1 MADTNIGDITI
12 DVSLKDVIN
21 TITVLNVAT
30 PIIIPSE
37 YDIKVASVDQPKK
50 LPRYAW
56 VKNLDKDAQVM
67 LDGDVDPGV
76 DSNYLTIAAGDAIRI
91 PIRSGQNKFYL
102 KGPSTFGIILT
113 DDGASPFKSQSK
125 GGGESVDITPTSLGY
140 VAGAKMFYDGIYNF
154 PPKHA
159 TNGNTWVDM
168 VNSQTMSRYTDG
180 SGSGLISSNHYI
192 KQTGIATAMKIPD
205 MIDYDR
211 FTVELFVEITGGTTG
226 ENYIISCYDKAGFGI
241 YTENGQ
247 LIASIRSEASASYLN
262 IATAFSQKTPYGLA
276 ITYDGQAFKFY
287 VNGALVGTKTLSDYK
302 KSTKNTY
309 LGCLGAGDTNYAVGA
324 YNFYRLAA
332 YSKALTAVEIA
343 QNYEK
348 DVKRY
353 VNGEPDFPAEDETE
367 WITSIAENHNN
378 IFRGDDLFAKG
389 YTIDDICAMIADGSF
404 SDIYIG
410 DYFTLSGDIANV
422 PCFVEQTG
430 DDGTKSLVESTRT
443 VTYNTKF
450 RIAGLDTY
458 LNTGD
463 TAFTQH
469 HAVIVPDNAIGNNR
483 MNGTN
488 VTTGGYVGSFMFAS
502 VLPVYNAH
510 FDAKLNNHLLTH
522 REILSNSVSGN
533 QTNGWA
539 WTDVKI
545 NIMSESEV
553 ADGTLFGN
561 KYDTGIN
568 SKQFPLLRITP
579 KYICNRGW
587 YWLRSVAW
595 ETGFTAMANGGNV
608 RSANSASASVAIRPC
623 FCIG

>member
-1 MADTNIGDITI
+1 MVKEVKGCNRVIEITLDGTECAVKFDAKYNGFDIRNKSGKDIT
-12 DVSLKDVIN
+12 VSLK
-21 TITVLNVAT
+21 
-30 PIIIPSE
+30 S
-37 YDIKVASVDQPKK
+37 
-50 LPRYAW
+50 
-56 VKNLDKDAQVM
+56 
-67 LDGDVDPGV
+67 G
-76 DSNYLTIAAGDAIRI
+76 AA
-91 PIRSGQNKFYL
+91 
-102 KGPSTFGIILT
+102 KG
-113 DDGASPFKSQSK
+113 DDGVITIGDGETFNYMHMMGLDTVYITGSGAVAVAAKNEAAANFKAVRR
-125 GGGESVDITPTSLGY
+125 GGETVDITPTSLGY
-140 VAGAKMFYDGIYNF
+140 TPGAKMFYDGIYNF

-180 SGSGLISSNHYI
+180 GSGLIASNHYI
-192 KQTGIATAMKIPD
+192 KQAGIATAMKIPD
-205 MIDYDR
+205 LIDYDR

-226 ENYIISCYDKAGFGI
+226 ENDIISNFDKAGFGI
-241 YTENGQ
+241 YTENGE
-247 LIASIRSEASASYLN
+247 LNASIRSESSTSYLN
-262 IATAFSQKTPYGLA
+262 IATAFTQNTPYGLA

-309 LGCLGAGDTNYAVGA
+309 LGCLGAGDTNYAVGT

-332 YSKALTAVEIA
+332 YSRALTAAEIA

-353 VNGEPDFPAEDETE
+353 VDGEPDFPSEDETE

-389 YTIDDICAMIADGSF
+389 YDINDICAMISDGSF

-430 DDGTKSLVESTRT
+430 DDGTKSLVESTQT

-450 RIAGLDTY
+450 RIAGFDTY

-463 TAFTQH
+463 TAFTAH
-469 HAVIVPDNAIGNNR
+469 HAVIVPDENIGTNR

-488 VTTGGYVGSFMFAS
+488 TNNGGYTGSFLFTS

-510 FDAKLNNHLLTH
+510 FDAKLNNHLLLHSEYLT
-522 REILSNSVSGN
+522 NGVSGN
-533 QTNGWA
+533 SANSCVWVT
-539 WTDVKI
+539 VKI
-545 NIMSESEV
+545 NLPSEPEIYGS
-553 ADGTLFGN
+553 TIFGG
-561 KYDTGIN
+561 KYDNGLN
-568 SKQFPLLRITP
+568 YRQFPIFRLNP
-579 KYICNRGW
+579 KYICNRNW
-587 YWLRSVAW
+587 FWCKSTAW
-595 ETGFTAMANGGNV
+595 NTSFAGVTSMGNANASGASSMGGV
-608 RSANSASASVAIRPC
+608 RPC

>member
-1 MADTNIGDITI
+1 MITTQETTVAVSGLTVVEFDRRYPFYGIRNDSSSAIQVSTVNADCVEGADGVVT
-12 DVSLKDVIN
+12 VAKDSSFVVAN
-21 TITVLNVAT
+21 CGGTMLYLNGNGTVTVVGQY
-30 PIIIPSE
+30 S
-37 YDIKVASVDQPKK
+37 
-50 LPRYAW
+50 
-56 VKNLDKDAQVM
+56 
-67 LDGDVDPGV
+67 
-76 DSNYLTIAAGDAIRI
+76 DSNRFKTAG
-91 PIRSGQNKFYL
+91 
-102 KGPSTFGIILT
+102 
-113 DDGASPFKSQSK
+113 K
-125 GGGESVDITPTSLGY
+125 GGDETVDITPTSLGY
-140 VAGAKMFYDGIYNF
+140 TPGAMMFYDGIYNF

-168 VNSQTMSRYTDG
+168 VNSRTMNRYTDG
-180 SGSGLISSNHYI
+180 SGSGLIASNHYI

-205 MIDYDR
+205 MIDYDH

-226 ENYIISCYDKAGFGI
+226 ENDIISCFDKAGFGI

-247 LIASIRSEASASYLN
+247 LNASIRSEASTSYLN
-262 IATAFSQKTPYGLA
+262 IATAFSQNTPYGLGV
-276 ITYDGQAFKFY
+276 TYDGQAFNFY

-332 YSKALTAVEIA
+332 YSRALTAAEIA

-389 YTIDDICAMIADGSF
+389 YDINDICAMIADGSF
-404 SDIYIG
+404 SDICIG

-430 DDGTKSLVESTRT
+430 DDGTKSLVESTQT

-450 RIAGLDTY
+450 RIAGFDTY

-469 HAVIVPDNAIGNNR
+469 HAVIVPDGVIGNNR

-488 VTTGGYVGSFMFAS
+488 TTTGGYVGSFMFAS
-502 VLPVYNAH
+502 VLPVYNTH
-510 FDAKLNNHLLTH
+510 FSAKLNNHLLSH
-522 REILSNSVSGN
+522 REILSNSVTGN
-533 QTNGWA
+533 QASGWA
-539 WTDVKI
+539 WADVKI
-545 NIMSESEV
+545 NLMSEPEV
-553 ADGTLFGN
+553 YGSNLWGN
-561 KYDTGIN
+561 KYDAGVN
-568 SKQFPLLRITP
+568 YRQFPLFRIAS
-579 KYICNRGW
+579 KYICNRNW
-587 YWLRSVAW
+587 YWLNTIAGGSD
-595 ETGFTAMANGGNV
+595 FTAMTSNGNATRNG
-608 RSANSASASVAIRPC
+608 AGVALAVRPC

>member
-1 MADTNIGDITI
+1 MVKEVKGCNRVIEITLDGTECAVKFDAKYNGFDIRNKSGKDIT
-12 DVSLKDVIN
+12 VSLK
-21 TITVLNVAT
+21 
-30 PIIIPSE
+30 S
-37 YDIKVASVDQPKK
+37 
-50 LPRYAW
+50 
-56 VKNLDKDAQVM
+56 
-67 LDGDVDPGV
+67 G
-76 DSNYLTIAAGDAIRI
+76 AA
-91 PIRSGQNKFYL
+91 
-102 KGPSTFGIILT
+102 KG
-113 DDGASPFKSQSK
+113 DDGVITIGDGETFNYMHMMGLDTVYITGSGAVAVAAKNEAAANFKAVRR
-125 GGGESVDITPTSLGY
+125 GGGKITEVTPGSLGY
-140 VAGAKMFYDGIYNF
+140 AAGAKMFYDGIYNF

-180 SGSGLISSNHYI
+180 GSGLIASNHYI
-192 KQTGIATAMKIPD
+192 KQAGIATAMKIPD
-205 MIDYDR
+205 LIDYDR

-226 ENYIISCYDKAGFGI
+226 ENDIISCFDKAGFGI

-247 LIASIRSEASASYLN
+247 MNASICSESSANYLN
-262 IATAFSQKTPYGLA
+262 IATAFSQNTPYGLG

-309 LGCLGAGDTNYAVGA
+309 LGCLGAGDVNYAIGA
-324 YNFYRLAA
+324 YNFYRLTA
-332 YSKALTAVEIA
+332 YSRALTAAEIA

-430 DDGTKSLVESTRT
+430 DDGTKSLVESTQT

-450 RIAGLDTY
+450 RIAGFDTY

-469 HAVIVPDNAIGNNR
+469 HAVIVPDGVIGNNR

-488 VTTGGYVGSFMFAS
+488 TTTGGYVGSFMFAS
-502 VLPVYNAH
+502 VLPVYNTH
-510 FDAKLNNHLLTH
+510 FSAKLNNHLLSH
-522 REILSNSVSGN
+522 REILSNSVTGN
-533 QTNGWA
+533 QASGWA
-539 WTDVKI
+539 WADVKI
-545 NIMSESEV
+545 NLMSEPEV
-553 ADGTLFGN
+553 YGSNLWGN
-561 KYDTGIN
+561 KYDAGVN
-568 SKQFPLLRITP
+568 YRQFPLFRIAS
-579 KYICNRGW
+579 KYICNRNW
-587 YWLRSVAW
+587 YWLNTIAGGSDFTTMTSNGNATRNGAGVAL
-595 ETGFTAMANGGNV
+595 AV
-608 RSANSASASVAIRPC
+608 RPC

>member
-1 MADTNIGDITI
+1 MSISTREATVTLDGVTTVTFDRRYPYFAVRNDSSAPVYISTVNADCTAGADGVVAVPKDGSVVIANCGDIFGDGTLYLNGSGTVTI
-12 DVSLKDVIN
+12 MGQYDGGNRFN
-21 TITVLNVAT
+21 T
-30 PIIIPSE
+30 
-37 YDIKVASVDQPKK
+37 
-50 LPRYAW
+50 
-56 VKNLDKDAQVM
+56 
-67 LDGDVDPGV
+67 
-76 DSNYLTIAAGDAIRI
+76 AG
-91 PIRSGQNKFYL
+91 
-102 KGPSTFGIILT
+102 
-113 DDGASPFKSQSK
+113 K
-125 GGGESVDITPTSLGY
+125 GGETVDITPTSLGY
-140 VAGAKMFYDGIYNF
+140 VSGAKMLYDGIYNF

-168 VNSQTMSRYTDG
+168 VNSQTMGRYTDG
-180 SGSGLISSNHYI
+180 SGSGLIASNHYI
-192 KQTGIATAMKIPD
+192 KQAGIATAMKIPD
-205 MIDYDR
+205 LIDYDR

-226 ENYIISCYDKAGFGI
+226 ENDIISCFDKAGFGI

-247 LIASIRSEASASYLN
+247 LNASIRSEASASYLN
-262 IATAFSQKTPYGLA
+262 IATAFSQNTPYGLA

-324 YNFYRLAA
+324 YNFYRLTA
-332 YSKALTAVEIA
+332 YSRALTAAEIA

-353 VNGEPDFPAEDETE
+353 VDGEPDFPAEDETE

-389 YTIDDICAMIADGSF
+389 YTIDDICAMISDGSF

-422 PCFVEQTG
+422 PCFVEQTS
-430 DDGTKSLVESTRT
+430 DDGTKSLVESTQT

-469 HAVIVPDNAIGNNR
+469 HAVIVPDENIGTNR

-488 VTTGGYVGSFMFAS
+488 TNNGGYTGSFLFTS

-510 FDAKLNNHLLTH
+510 FDAKLNNHLLLHSEYLT
-522 REILSNSVSGN
+522 NGVSGN
-533 QTNGWA
+533 SANSCVWVT
-539 WTDVKI
+539 VKI
-545 NIMSESEV
+545 NLPSEPEIYGS
-553 ADGTLFGN
+553 TIFGG
-561 KYDTGIN
+561 KYDNGLN
-568 SKQFPLLRITP
+568 YRQFPIFRLTP
-579 KYICNRGW
+579 KYICNRNW
-587 YWLRSVAW
+587 FWCKSTAW
-595 ETGFTAMANGGNV
+595 NTSFAGVTSTGNANASGASSMGGV
-608 RSANSASASVAIRPC
+608 RPC

>member
-1 MADTNIGDITI
+1 MITTQETTVNVSGLTVVEFDRRYPFYGIRNDSSSAIQVSTVNAECVEGADGVVTVAKDSSFVVANCGDKFNGTM
-12 DVSLKDVIN
+12 LYLN
-21 TITVLNVAT
+21 GNGTVTVVGQYSDSNRF
-30 PIIIPSE
+30 
-37 YDIKVASVDQPKK
+37 KVAQ
-50 LPRYAW
+50 
-56 VKNLDKDAQVM
+56 
-67 LDGDVDPGV
+67 
-76 DSNYLTIAAGDAIRI
+76 
-91 PIRSGQNKFYL
+91 
-102 KGPSTFGIILT
+102 
-113 DDGASPFKSQSK
+113 K
-125 GGGESVDITPTSLGY
+125 GGGETVDITPTSLGY
-140 VAGAKMFYDGIYNF
+140 TPGAKMLYDGIYNF

-180 SGSGLISSNHYI
+180 SGSGLIASNHYI
-192 KQTGIATAMKIPD
+192 KQTGIATAMKIPAL
-205 MIDYDR
+205 IDYDH

-226 ENYIISCYDKAGFGI
+226 ENDIISNFDKAGFGI

-247 LIASIRSEASASYLN
+247 MNASIRSEASASYLN
-262 IATAFSQKTPYGLA
+262 IATAFSQNTPYGLS

-309 LGCLGAGDTNYAVGA
+309 LGCLGAGDVNYAVGA

-332 YSKALTAVEIA
+332 YSRALTAAEIA

-389 YTIDDICAMIADGSF
+389 YDINDICAMIADGSF

-422 PCFVEQTG
+422 PCFVEQTS
-430 DDGTKSLVESTRT
+430 DDGTKSLVESTQT
-443 VTYNTKF
+443 VNYDTKF

-463 TAFTQH
+463 TAFTAH
-469 HAVIVPDNAIGNNR
+469 HAVIVPDENIGTNR

-488 VTTGGYVGSFMFAS
+488 STTGGYVSSFMFAS
-502 VLPVYNAH
+502 VLPVYNTH
-510 FDAKLNNHLLTH
+510 FSAKLNNHLLSH
-522 REILSNSVSGN
+522 REILSNSVTGN
-533 QTNGWA
+533 QASGWA
-539 WTDVKI
+539 WANVKI
-545 NIMSESEV
+545 NLMSEPEV
-553 ADGTLFGN
+553 YGSNLWGN
-561 KYDTGIN
+561 KYDAGVN
-568 SKQFPLLRITP
+568 YRQFPLFRIAS
-579 KYICNRGW
+579 KYICNRNW
-587 YWLRSVAW
+587 CWLNTIAGGSD
-595 ETGFTAMANGGNV
+595 FTAMTSNGNATRNG
-608 RSANSASASVAIRPC
+608 AGVALAVRPC

>member
-1 MADTNIGDITI
+1 MITTQETTVAVSGLTTVEFDRRYPFYGIRNDSSSAIQVSTVNAECVEGADGVVT
-12 DVSLKDVIN
+12 VAKDSSFVIAN
-21 TITVLNVAT
+21 CGGTMLYLNGNGTVTVVGQYSDSNRF
-30 PIIIPSE
+30 
-37 YDIKVASVDQPKK
+37 KVAQ
-50 LPRYAW
+50 
-56 VKNLDKDAQVM
+56 
-67 LDGDVDPGV
+67 
-76 DSNYLTIAAGDAIRI
+76 
-91 PIRSGQNKFYL
+91 
-102 KGPSTFGIILT
+102 
-113 DDGASPFKSQSK
+113 K
-125 GGGESVDITPTSLGY
+125 GGGETVDITPTSLGY
-140 VAGAKMFYDGIYNF
+140 TPGAKIFYDGIYNF

-168 VNSQTMSRYTDG
+168 VNSQTMNRYTDG
-180 SGSGLISSNHYI
+180 SGSGLIASNHYI

-226 ENYIISCYDKAGFGI
+226 ENDIISNFDKAGFGI

-247 LIASIRSEASASYLN
+247 LNASIRSEASASYLN
-262 IATAFSQKTPYGLA
+262 IATAFSQNTSYGLA
-276 ITYDGQAFKFY
+276 ITYDGQAFNFY

-332 YSKALTAVEIA
+332 YSRALTAAEIA

-353 VNGEPDFPAEDETE
+353 VDGEPDFPAEDETE

-389 YTIDDICAMIADGSF
+389 YDINDICAMISDGSF

-430 DDGTKSLVESTRT
+430 DDGTKSLVESTQT

-450 RIAGLDTY
+450 RVAGLDTY

-469 HAVIVPDNAIGNNR
+469 HAVIVPDKNIGTNR
-483 MNGTN
+483 MNSTN
-488 VTTGGYVGSFMFAS
+488 TAVGGYVNSFMFAS
-502 VLPVYNAH
+502 VLPVYNTH
-510 FDAKLNNHLLTH
+510 FDVKLNNHLLTH
-522 REILSNSVSGN
+522 REILSSSATNSTAN
-533 QTNGWA
+533 NWE
-539 WTDVKI
+539 WHDIKI
-545 NIMSESEV
+545 NLMSEPEV
-553 ADGTLFGN
+553 YGSNLWGN
-561 KYDTGIN
+561 KYDAGVN
-568 SKQFPLLRITP
+568 YRQFPLFRIAS
-579 KYICNRGW
+579 KYICDRNW
-587 YWLRSVAW
+587 CWLKAVA
-595 ETGFTAMANGGNV
+595 GGNEF
-608 RSANSASASVAIRPC
+608 VAMTSNGNATRNGAGVALAVRPC

>member
-1 MADTNIGDITI
+1 MITTQETTVAVSGLTVVEFDRRYPFYGIRNDSSAPVYISTVNADCTAGADGVVTVAKDSSFVIANCGDKFNGTM
-12 DVSLKDVIN
+12 LYLN
-21 TITVLNVAT
+21 GNGTVTVVGQYSDSNRF
-30 PIIIPSE
+30 
-37 YDIKVASVDQPKK
+37 KVAQ
-50 LPRYAW
+50 
-56 VKNLDKDAQVM
+56 
-67 LDGDVDPGV
+67 
-76 DSNYLTIAAGDAIRI
+76 
-91 PIRSGQNKFYL
+91 
-102 KGPSTFGIILT
+102 
-113 DDGASPFKSQSK
+113 K
-125 GGGESVDITPTSLGY
+125 GGGETVDITPTSLGY
-140 VAGAKMFYDGIYNF
+140 TPGAKMFYDGIYNF

-180 SGSGLISSNHYI
+180 SGSGLIASNHYI
-192 KQTGIATAMKIPD
+192 KQAGISTAMKIPD
-205 MIDYDR
+205 LIDYDH

-226 ENYIISCYDKAGFGI
+226 ENDIISCFDKAGFGI

-247 LIASIRSEASASYLN
+247 LNASIRSESSTSYLN
-262 IATAFSQKTPYGLA
+262 IATAFTQNTPYGLA

-309 LGCLGAGDTNYAVGA
+309 LGCLGAGDNNFAVGA
-324 YNFYRLAA
+324 YNFYRLTA
-332 YSKALTAVEIA
+332 YSKALTAAEIA

-353 VNGEPDFPAEDETE
+353 VDGEPDFPAEDETE
-367 WITSIAENHNN
+367 WITNIAENHNN

-410 DYFTLSGDIANV
+410 DYFTLAGTIENV

-430 DDGTKSLVESTRT
+430 DDGAKSLVESTQT

-488 VTTGGYVGSFMFAS
+488 VTTGGYVGSFMFTS

-510 FDAKLNNHLLTH
+510 FSTKLGNHLLSH
-522 REILSNSVSGN
+522 RELLSNSVSGGASN
-533 QTNGWA
+533 DWV
-539 WTDVKI
+539 WSDVKA
-545 NIMSESEV
+545 NLMSEPEIYGCIQW
-553 ADGTLFGN
+553 GTRRDVGLNYRQYPLF
-561 KYDTGIN
+561 
-568 SKQFPLLRITP
+568 RIAP
-579 KYICNRGW
+579 KYICIRSW
-587 YWLRSVAW
+587 YWIRAISGATVFSDVNPTGVANADYAS
-595 ETGFTAMANGGNV
+595 GFLIV
-608 RSANSASASVAIRPC
+608 RPS

>member
-1 MADTNIGDITI
+1 MIKEVKGCNRVIEITLDGTECAVKFDAKYNGFDIRNKSGKDIT
-12 DVSLKDVIN
+12 VSLK
-21 TITVLNVAT
+21 
-30 PIIIPSE
+30 S
-37 YDIKVASVDQPKK
+37 
-50 LPRYAW
+50 
-56 VKNLDKDAQVM
+56 
-67 LDGDVDPGV
+67 G
-76 DSNYLTIAAGDAIRI
+76 AA
-91 PIRSGQNKFYL
+91 
-102 KGPSTFGIILT
+102 KG
-113 DDGASPFKSQSK
+113 DDGVITIGDGETFNYMHMMGLDTVYITGSGAVAVAAKNEAAANFKAVRR
-125 GGGESVDITPTSLGY
+125 GGGETVDITPTSLGY

-168 VNSQTMSRYTDG
+168 VNSQTMGRYTDAA
-180 SGSGLISSNHYI
+180 GSGLIASNHYI
-192 KQTGIATAMKIPD
+192 KQAGISTAMKIPD
-205 MIDYDR
+205 LIDYDR

-226 ENYIISCYDKAGFGI
+226 ENDIISCFDKAGFGI

-247 LIASIRSEASASYLN
+247 LNASIRSEASASYLN
-262 IATAFSQKTPYGLA
+262 IATAFSQNTSYGLV

-287 VNGALVGTKTLSDYK
+287 VNGTLIGTKTLSDYK

-309 LGCLGAGDTNYAVGA
+309 LGCLGAGDTNFTAGA

-332 YSKALTAVEIA
+332 YSKALTAAEIS

-353 VNGEPDFPAEDETE
+353 VDGEPDFPAEDETE
-367 WITSIAENHNN
+367 WITNIAENHNN

-410 DYFTLSGDIANV
+410 DYFTLAGTIENV

-430 DDGTKSLVESTRT
+430 DDGAKSLVESTQT

-469 HAVIVPDNAIGNNR
+469 HAVIVPDNTIGNNR

-488 VTTGGYVGSFMFAS
+488 VTTGGYVGSFMFTS
-502 VLPVYNAH
+502 VLPVYDTH
-510 FDAKLNNHLLTH
+510 FSEKLNNHLLSH
-522 REILSNSVSGN
+522 RELLSSSVSGGLAN
-533 QTNGWA
+533 NWERTN
-539 WTDVKI
+539 VKV
-545 NIMSESEV
+545 NLMSEPELYGSIQW
-553 ADGTLFGN
+553 GGR
-561 KYDTGIN
+561 YDVGLN
-568 SKQFPLLRITP
+568 YRQFPLFSIAP
-579 KYICNRGW
+579 KYIANRNLLW
-587 YWLRSVAW
+587 IRAVVSESTFAL
-595 ETGFTAMANGGNV
+595 MNPNGEATKYM
-608 RSANSASASVAIRPC
+608 SAYVCGIRPC

>member
-1 MADTNIGDITI
+1 MITTQETTVAVSGLTTVEFDRRYPFYGIRNDSSSAIQVSTINADCVAGADGVVTVAKDSSFIIANCGDKFNGTM
-12 DVSLKDVIN
+12 LYLN
-21 TITVLNVAT
+21 GNGTVTVVGQYSDSNRF
-30 PIIIPSE
+30 
-37 YDIKVASVDQPKK
+37 KVAQ
-50 LPRYAW
+50 
-56 VKNLDKDAQVM
+56 
-67 LDGDVDPGV
+67 
-76 DSNYLTIAAGDAIRI
+76 
-91 PIRSGQNKFYL
+91 
-102 KGPSTFGIILT
+102 
-113 DDGASPFKSQSK
+113 K
-125 GGGESVDITPTSLGY
+125 GGGETVDITPTSLGY
-140 VAGAKMFYDGIYNF
+140 APGARMFYDGIYNF

-168 VNSQTMSRYTDG
+168 VNSQTMGRYTDTA
-180 SGSGLISSNHYI
+180 GSGLIASNHYI

-205 MIDYDR
+205 LIDYDR

-226 ENYIISCYDKAGFGI
+226 ENDIISCFDKAGFGI

-247 LIASIRSEASASYLN
+247 LTASIRSEASASYLN
-262 IATAFSQKTPYGLA
+262 IATAFSQNTPYGLA

-332 YSKALTAVEIA
+332 YSRALTAVEIA

-410 DYFTLSGDIANV
+410 DYFTLSGSIPDV

-430 DDGTKSLVESTRT
+430 DDGTKSLVESTQT

-463 TAFTQH
+463 TAFTAH
-469 HAVIVPDNAIGNNR
+469 HAVIVPDKNIGTNR
-483 MNGTN
+483 MNSTN
-488 VTTGGYVGSFMFAS
+488 TAVGGYVNSFMFAS
-502 VLPVYNAH
+502 VLPVYNTH
-510 FDAKLNNHLLTH
+510 FDVKLNNHLLTH
-522 REILSNSVSGN
+522 REILSSSATNSTAN
-533 QTNGWA
+533 NWE
-539 WTDVKI
+539 WHDIKI
-545 NIMSESEV
+545 NLMSEPEV
-553 ADGTLFGN
+553 YGSNLWGN
-561 KYDTGIN
+561 KYDAGVN
-568 SKQFPLLRITP
+568 YRQFPLFRIAS
-579 KYICNRGW
+579 KYICDRNW
-587 YWLRSVAW
+587 CWLKAVA
-595 ETGFTAMANGGNV
+595 GGNEF
-608 RSANSASASVAIRPC
+608 VAMTSNGNATRNGAGVALAVRPC

>member
-1 MADTNIGDITI
+1 MFISTREATVTLNGVTTVTFDRRYPYFAVRNDSSAPVYISTVNADCTAGADGVVAVPKDGSVVIANCGNKFNGTMLYLNGSGTVTI
-12 DVSLKDVIN
+12 MGQ
-21 TITVLNVAT
+21 
-30 PIIIPSE
+30 
-37 YDIKVASVDQPKK
+37 YDGGNRFKVAQ
-50 LPRYAW
+50 
-56 VKNLDKDAQVM
+56 
-67 LDGDVDPGV
+67 
-76 DSNYLTIAAGDAIRI
+76 
-91 PIRSGQNKFYL
+91 
-102 KGPSTFGIILT
+102 
-113 DDGASPFKSQSK
+113 K
-125 GGGESVDITPTSLGY
+125 GGGETVDITPTSLGY
-140 VAGAKMFYDGIYNF
+140 ASGAKMFYDGVYNF

-180 SGSGLISSNHYI
+180 SGSGLIASNHYI

-205 MIDYDR
+205 MIDYDH

-226 ENYIISCYDKAGFGI
+226 ENDIISCFDKAGFGI
-241 YTENGQ
+241 YTENGRMN
-247 LIASIRSEASASYLN
+247 ASIRSESLADYLN
-262 IATAFSQKTPYGLA
+262 IATAFSQNTPYGLA
-276 ITYDGQAFKFY
+276 ITYDGQAFNFY

-309 LGCLGAGDTNYAVGA
+309 LGCLGAGDVNYAVGA

-332 YSKALTAVEIA
+332 YSRALTAAEIA

-353 VNGEPDFPAEDETE
+353 INGEPDFPAEDETE

-410 DYFTLSGDIANV
+410 DYFTLSGSIENV

-430 DDGTKSLVESTRT
+430 DDGTKSLVESTQT

-463 TAFTQH
+463 TAFTAH
-469 HAVIVPDNAIGNNR
+469 HAVIVPDKNIGTNR
-483 MNGTN
+483 MNSTN
-488 VTTGGYVGSFMFAS
+488 TAVGGYVNSFMFAS
-502 VLPVYNAH
+502 VLPVYNTH
-510 FDAKLNNHLLTH
+510 FDVKLNNHLLTH
-522 REILSNSVSGN
+522 REILSSSATNSTAN
-533 QTNGWA
+533 NWE
-539 WTDVKI
+539 WHDIKI
-545 NIMSESEV
+545 NLMSEPEV
-553 ADGTLFGN
+553 YGSNLWGN
-561 KYDTGIN
+561 KYDAGVN
-568 SKQFPLLRITP
+568 YRQFPLFRIAS
-579 KYICNRGW
+579 KYICDRNW
-587 YWLRSVAW
+587 CWLKAVA
-595 ETGFTAMANGGNV
+595 GGNEF
-608 RSANSASASVAIRPC
+608 VAMTSNGNATRNGAGVALAVRPC

>member
-1 MADTNIGDITI
+1 MIKEVKGCNRVIEITLDGTECAVKFDAKYNGFDIRNKSGKDIT
-12 DVSLKDVIN
+12 VSLK
-21 TITVLNVAT
+21 
-30 PIIIPSE
+30 S
-37 YDIKVASVDQPKK
+37 
-50 LPRYAW
+50 
-56 VKNLDKDAQVM
+56 
-67 LDGDVDPGV
+67 G
-76 DSNYLTIAAGDAIRI
+76 AA
-91 PIRSGQNKFYL
+91 
-102 KGPSTFGIILT
+102 KG
-113 DDGASPFKSQSK
+113 DDGVITIGDGETFNYMHMMGLDTVYITGSGAVAVAAKNEAAANFKAVQR
-125 GGGESVDITPTSLGY
+125 GGGETVDITPTSLGY
-140 VAGAKMFYDGIYNF
+140 TPGAKMFYDGIYNF

-168 VNSQTMSRYTDG
+168 VNSQTMGRYTDG
-180 SGSGLISSNHYI
+180 SGNGLIASNHYI

-205 MIDYDR
+205 LIDYDR

-226 ENYIISCYDKAGFGI
+226 ENDIISCFDKAGFGI

-247 LIASIRSEASASYLN
+247 MNASIRSETSASYLN
-262 IATAFSQKTPYGLA
+262 IATAFSQNTPYGLG

-309 LGCLGAGDTNYAVGA
+309 LGCLGAGDTNYAVGT

-332 YSKALTAVEIA
+332 YSRALTADEIA

-353 VNGEPDFPAEDETE
+353 VDGEPDFPAEDETE
-367 WITSIAENHNN
+367 WITGIAENHNN

-389 YTIDDICAMIADGSF
+389 YTIDDICAMISDGSF

-410 DYFTLSGDIANV
+410 DYFTLSGSIENV

-430 DDGTKSLVESTRT
+430 DDGTKSLVESTQT

-463 TAFTQH
+463 TAFTAH
-469 HAVIVPDNAIGNNR
+469 HAVIVPDGTIGTNR

-488 VTTGGYVGSFMFAS
+488 TTTGGYVGSFMFAS
-502 VLPVYNAH
+502 ALPVYNTH
-510 FDAKLNNHLLTH
+510 FSAKLNNHLLSH
-522 REILSNSVSGN
+522 REILSNSVTGN
-533 QTNGWA
+533 QASGWA
-539 WTDVKI
+539 WADVKI
-545 NIMSESEV
+545 NLMSEPEV
-553 ADGTLFGN
+553 CGSNLWGN
-561 KYDTGIN
+561 KYDAGVN
-568 SKQFPLLRITP
+568 YRQFPLFRIAS
-579 KYICNRGW
+579 KYICDRNW
-587 YWLRSVAW
+587 YWLKAIAGGSD
-595 ETGFTAMANGGNV
+595 FTAMTSNGNATRNG
-608 RSANSASASVAIRPC
+608 AGVALSISLC

>member
-1 MADTNIGDITI
+1 MITTQETTVAVSGLTTVEFDRRYPFYGIRNDSSAPVYISTVNADCTAGADGVVTVAKDSSFVIANCGDKFNGTM
-12 DVSLKDVIN
+12 LYLN
-21 TITVLNVAT
+21 GNGTVTVVGQYSDSNRF
-30 PIIIPSE
+30 
-37 YDIKVASVDQPKK
+37 KVAQ
-50 LPRYAW
+50 
-56 VKNLDKDAQVM
+56 
-67 LDGDVDPGV
+67 
-76 DSNYLTIAAGDAIRI
+76 
-91 PIRSGQNKFYL
+91 
-102 KGPSTFGIILT
+102 
-113 DDGASPFKSQSK
+113 K
-125 GGGESVDITPTSLGY
+125 GGGETVDITPTSLGY
-140 VAGAKMFYDGIYNF
+140 TPGAKMFYDGIYNF

-168 VNSQTMSRYTDG
+168 VNSQTMGRYTDTA
-180 SGSGLISSNHYI
+180 GSGLIASNHYI
-192 KQTGIATAMKIPD
+192 KQAGIATAMKIPD
-205 MIDYDR
+205 LIDYDR

-226 ENYIISCYDKAGFGI
+226 ENDIISCFDKAGFGI

-247 LIASIRSEASASYLN
+247 MNASIRSEASASYLN
-262 IATAFSQKTPYGLA
+262 IATAFSQNTSYGLA
-276 ITYDGQAFKFY
+276 ITYDGQAFNFY

-332 YSKALTAVEIA
+332 YSRALTAVEIA

-353 VNGEPDFPAEDETE
+353 VDGEPDFPAEDETE

-389 YTIDDICAMIADGSF
+389 YTIDDICTMIADGSF

-422 PCFVEQTG
+422 PCFVEQIG
-430 DDGTKSLVESTRT
+430 DDGAKSLVESTQT
-443 VTYNTKF
+443 VNYDTKF

-469 HAVIVPDNAIGNNR
+469 HAVIVPDSNIGNNR
-483 MNGTN
+483 MNSAN

-502 VLPVYNAH
+502 VLPVYDTH
-510 FDAKLNNHLLTH
+510 FSAKLNNHLLSH
-522 REILSNSVSGN
+522 REMLSNSVLGGS
-533 QTNGWA
+533 TNGRSWVDIK
-539 WTDVKI
+539 T
-545 NIMSESEV
+545 NLMSEPEV
-553 ADGTLFGN
+553 YGGICFGG
-561 KYDTGIN
+561 KYDVGIN
-568 SKQFPLLRITP
+568 YRQFPLFRIAP
-579 KYICNRGW
+579 KCICNRGW
-587 YWLRSVAW
+587 WWLRAVSLSSDFAFV
-595 ETGFTAMANGGNV
+595 GGNGYAGN
-608 RSANSASASVAIRPC
+608 SSASTVSGIRPC